1 MTIVRN
7 FCILFLCWVAFSC
20 SLAFAGNGATG
31 SLKQSKLDADRES
44 ALDTIAYI
52 NQMNCAYAVMK
63 TYHNVL
69 AVEEEYEK
77 ISLDRIDVTRIPSFS
92 YDGKAMVN
100 LIKSML
106 DALGG
111 LKMQE
116 KERQHYQEVL
126 EDQRR
131 RARKDRWMK
140 VVAAVPTALNDA
152 KDVVVKQA
160 DKGDAYTVS
169 TQAIVALAGD
179 LIGGPVTAQ
188 MNYESMLDE
197 LMASSRDF
205 QFNYD
210 KEKEK
215 VVDAANKLLLE
226 AEYDFVKDKNL
237 TREDVITPDELESLV
252 NTLKNGKPARVLV
265 QLNTPDMRSHFR
277 HFAPYWYYLASFAVE
292 CKNYEVAIEASD
304 EFFKEYRGL
313 VKVDPMVA
321 QAAIAGITALIATKS
336 GDEAK
341 IRNLLNRIA
350 DVNYNNVNPDYSY
363 FCANVLYNILNAPY
377 EALKVL
383 EAANASI
390 EGRFES
396 KLMDYRNIYSTN
408 EMFIAEKELP
418 RDIDLL
424 RIRTLYNDILA
435 DRKSEGL
442 AENMLDI
449 CANQTASSLE
459 KLFYIGRV
467 RIVDLWKEAKKDVLA
482 IKLKYV
488 RPWGRK
494 NKFLV
499 EIPVSWFLLG
509 EVEPKLSLCKGNK
522 VLGVKSENVAKRKIR
537 KNDAGIG
544 SDVVTLTFV
553 CPGKELRGVDSVR
566 FSFEHKSWPIE
577 IEYRPSL
584 SFDIQSGKGQG
595 GETTYT
601 PVKIKFM
608 GEEKDLL
615 APPDNVKEAILK
627 DKLEKHTPCLLP
639 FQYGTVDYCTNF
651 LTSVTIDENR
661 NFKVAYTN
669 PTPDKTH
676 IDLKVGYYSKY
687 GARLCNVELDDIAI
701 NPYSGDVW
709 NLEWPKDMEGS
720 ELPSQVLFQ
729 YHVESSVWDKWKNW
743 RTRRNAAT
751 ASQSEETE

>member
-7 FCILFLCWVAFSC
+7 FRILFLCAVVFSC
-20 SLAFAGNGATG
+20 SLAFAENGVTG
-31 SLKQSKLDADRES
+31 SLKQSRLDADRES
-44 ALDTIAYI
+44 ALDTVAYI
-52 NQMNCAYAVMK
+52 NQMNYAYVVMK

-69 AVEEEYEK
+69 AVQEEYEK

-92 YDGKAMVN
+92 YDGKAMLN
-100 LIKSML
+100 LIQSML
-106 DALGG
+106 DALEK
-111 LKMQE
+111 LKMNESDHQY
-116 KERQHYQEVL
+116 YQEVL

-131 RARKDRWMK
+131 RAKKDMWMK
-140 VVAAVPTALNDA
+140 VIAAAPRALNDA

-160 DKGDAYTVS
+160 GKGDAYTVS
-169 TQAIVALAGD
+169 GQAILTLAAD
-179 LIGGPVTAQ
+179 LISGPIMAQ
-188 MNYESMLDE
+188 MDYEKTLDE
-197 LMASSRDF
+197 LRASNAEH
-205 QFNYD
+205 QYKYEKA
-210 KEKEK
+210 KEKE
-215 VVDAANKLLLE
+215 VHEANKLLLN
-226 AEYDFVKDKNL
+226 AEFEFVKDKNL
-237 TREDVITPDELESLV
+237 TKEDVITPKELESLV
-252 NTLKNGKPARVLV
+252 NTLKDGKPERVLV
-265 QLNTPDMRSHFR
+265 LLNTPDMRSHFR
-277 HFAPYWYYLASFAVE
+277 HFAPYWYYLASFAVK
-292 CKNYEVAIEASD
+292 CKNYEVAIEAS
-304 EFFKEYRGL
+304 EKFFKEYRGL

-321 QAAIAGITALIATKS
+321 QTAIAGVTALIATKS
-336 GDEAK
+336 GDEEK
-341 IRNLLNRIA
+341 IRNLLKRIA

-363 FCANVLYNILNAPY
+363 FCADVLYNILNAPY

-383 EAANASI
+383 EASNASI

-396 KLMDYRNIYSTN
+396 KLMDYRNKYSAK
-408 EMFIAEKELP
+408 EMTFEEKDLP

-442 AENMLDI
+442 SENMLDI

-488 RPWGRK
+488 RPWGK

-509 EVEPKLSLCKGNK
+509 EVEPKLSLCKGDK
-522 VLGVKSENVAKRKIR
+522 VLGVKSEDVAKRKIR

-566 FSFEHKSWPIE
+566 LSFEHKAWPIE

-584 SFDIQSGKGQG
+584 AFDVQSGEGQG
-595 GETTYT
+595 GETIYT

-608 GEEKDLL
+608 GQEKDLL

-627 DKLEKHTPCLLP
+627 DKLEKHTHCLLP
-639 FQYGTVDYCTNF
+639 FQNGTVDYCTNF

-669 PTPDKTH
+669 PTPYRTH
-676 IDLKVGYYSKY
+676 IDLKVGYYSRY
-687 GARLCNVELDDIAI
+687 GARLCNVELDNIAI

-720 ELPSQVLFQ
+720 DLPSQVLFQ
-729 YHVESSVWDKWKNW
+729 YHIESGVWDKWKNY

-751 ASQSEETE
+751 ASQAEESE